1 MLRVLALPSL
11 AHVLRDALALTVAL
25 ALPRWQASTSS
36 AESWRHLRSSWSTKR
51 SHEKA
56 LAGHGPAPRLLPHI
70 DFPALSSIVGSHGN
84 ARHGTARPS
93 APAASPT
100 QPPALTHTTLH
111 YTTQWLHAWP
121 HCLVRLPVDCSS
133 SSSSSE
139 CIAWRDADF
148 GPSLRGAPAIK
159 PSLEACSECLIA
171 SRLLTT
177 VLSDKHVHRETHL
190 HIYDGRE
197 TPGGFAAAQRV

>member
-84 ARHGTARPS
+84 ARHGHGTALSAGCFSHSAARPH
-93 APAASPT
+93 
-100 QPPALTHTTLH
+100 THYTTLH
-111 YTTQWLHAWP
+111 YSMAACMATLP
-121 HCLVRLPVDCSS
+121 CPSSRRL
-133 SSSSSE
+133 
-139 CIAWRDADF
+139 
-148 GPSLRGAPAIK
+148 
-159 PSLEACSECLIA
+159 
-171 SRLLTT
+171 
-177 VLSDKHVHRETHL
+177 
-190 HIYDGRE
+190 
-197 TPGGFAAAQRV
+197 QQQQQQQ